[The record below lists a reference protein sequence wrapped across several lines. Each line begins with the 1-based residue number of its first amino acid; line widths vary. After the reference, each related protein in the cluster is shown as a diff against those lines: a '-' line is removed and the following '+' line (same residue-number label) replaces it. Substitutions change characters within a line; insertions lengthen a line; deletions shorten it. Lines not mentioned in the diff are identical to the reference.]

1 MTARAEGGAP
11 GLDVL
16 VVDDEP
22 LARQGVRELV
32 CEQPGVAAVREAPNG
47 AAAVR
52 MIRERRPDLVFLDV
66 QMPRVDGF
74 GVIEAV
80 GAAAMPPVIFVTA
93 YDEHALRAFEVHAI
107 DYLLKPVDPA
117 RFRDAFERARRAAA
131 RDDVDALRAALAAV
145 LPLVRGARA
154 AAGAAAAPGDAG
166 DARIPVRTQGRVV
179 LVRPDEIDRV
189 EALGNYVRLHGR
201 GGALRHR
208 ATMDEMEALL
218 GPAFVRVARSTLV
231 RSAAVRYCEP
241 LGKGSWVLVLHDG
254 TRVESSRHY
263 RDRLTALLG
272 E

>member
-1 MTARAEGGAP
+1 VTARAEAGAP

-32 CEQPGVAAVREAPNG
+32 CERPGVATVREAPNG
-47 AAAVR
+47 ATAVR

-66 QMPRVDGF
+66 QMPRLDGF

-117 RFRDAFERARRAAA
+117 RFRDTFERARRAAA
-131 RDDVDALRAALAAV
+131 RDDVDALRAALSAV

-154 AAGAAAAPGDAG
+154 AAGAPGDGG

-189 EALGNYVRLHGR
+189 ESLGNYVRLHGR

-208 ATMDEMEALL
+208 ATMEEMEAQL

-254 TRVESSRHY
+254 SRVESSRHY

>member
-1 MTARAEGGAP
+1 MTGEPR

-32 CEQPGVAAVREAPNG
+32 EEQPEVATIREAPNG
-47 AAAVR
+47 GEAVR

-80 GAAAMPPVIFVTA
+80 GAAAMPPVVFVTA
-93 YDEHALRAFEVHAI
+93 YDEHALRAFEVHAV
-107 DYLLKPVDPA
+107 DYLLKPIDPE
-117 RFRDAFERARRAAA
+117 RFRDAFRRARRAAE

-145 LPLVRGARA
+145 VPLVRQARA
-154 AAGAAAAPGDAG
+154 AADAPPAAAPAAPAAPD
-166 DARIPVRTQGRVV
+166 RIPVRASGRVV
-179 LVRPDEIDRV
+179 LVSPAEIDWV

-201 GGALRHR
+201 GGAVRHR
-208 ATMDEMEALL
+208 ATMDEMEARL
-218 GPAFVRVARSTLV
+218 GAAFVRIGRSTLV
-231 RSAAVRYCEP
+231 RAAAIRYCEP
-241 LGKGSWVLVLHDG
+241 LGKGSWVVVLHDG
-254 TRVESSRHY
+254 TRLTSSRQF
-263 RDRLTALLG
+263 RERLGALLG